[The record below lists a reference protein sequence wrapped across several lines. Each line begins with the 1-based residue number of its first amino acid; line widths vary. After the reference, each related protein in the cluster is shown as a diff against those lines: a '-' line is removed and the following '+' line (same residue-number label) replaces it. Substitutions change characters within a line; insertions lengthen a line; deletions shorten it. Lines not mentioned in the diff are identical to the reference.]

1 MPDLPDE
8 TPPLNSPV
16 VAYTGPQAHDEPQP
30 FTREQGPALSADR
43 VLRALTASAGVV
55 VLLLLAT
62 LVVVLLGAS
71 LPTIKQYGL
80 AFLGGTE
87 WKPNYQT
94 DVQLRDPQGKI
105 LRDEDGEAIRGD
117 IPPAFGAL
125 PAIFGT
131 AVTSAIAL
139 LFAVPLSFGAAIFLT
154 RIAPRILVPPVSF
167 LIEFL
172 AAIPSIAY
180 GIWGLF
186 VLAPFL
192 GGGVRLWGFLAWLPK
207 VPGLGWMFTRY
218 ALFDQPEAT
227 RFIGV
232 EPVLKATLGKLP
244 LTDWM
249 FYTKGYGGAR
259 QEVFFTGRDMLC
271 GGLILAIMIV
281 PIITAISRD
290 VLRQV
295 PREQVEGT
303 IALGATWWQSVK
315 ETLLFSRSALFGA
328 VMLGLARAAGET
340 MAITLVIG
348 GVMQVDSSP
357 FQPAQTMSS
366 LLASQFG
373 EASGLQL
380 SALAE
385 VALIL
390 LVMSLTFNVVARYL
404 VVGKGSRSAAAH

>member
-1 MPDLPDE
+1 MTDLPDP

-16 VAYTGPQAHDEPQP
+16 VAYTGPQAHEEPQP
-30 FTREQGPALSADR
+30 FSRERGAALSGDR
-43 VLRALTASAGVV
+43 GLRLLTASAGVV
-55 VLLLLAT
+55 TLLLLGT
-62 LVVVLLGAS
+62 LLFVLIGAS
-71 LPTIKQYGL
+71 IPTIREYGVSFL
-80 AFLGGTE
+80 AKSD
-87 WKPNYQT
+87 WKPNYQS
-94 DVQLRDPQGKI
+94 DVTLRGPDGKI
-105 LRDEDGEAIRGD
+105 LRDEDGDPIKGD
-117 IPPAFGAL
+117 IPPKFGAL
-125 PAIFGT
+125 PAIYGT

-192 GGGVRLWGFLAWLPK
+192 GGGVRLWGFLTWLPK
-207 VPGLGWMFTRY
+207 APGCGWLFTNY
-218 ALFDQPEAT
+218 ATFDQPAAD

-232 EPVLKATLGKLP
+232 EPILKATLGKLP
-244 LTDWM
+244 FTDWM
-249 FYTKGYGGAR
+249 FYTQGYYGR
-259 QEVFFTGRDMLC
+259 EKVFFTGRDMLC

-295 PREQVEGT
+295 PREQVDGS

-348 GVMQVDSSP
+348 GVMQVKASP
-357 FQPAQTMSS
+357 FSPAQTMSS

-373 EASGLQL
+373 EASELQL

-390 LVMSLTFNVVARYL
+390 LVMSLVFNVVARYL

>member
-1 MPDLPDE
+1 MPDP
-8 TPPLNSPV
+8 TPPPNSPV
-16 VAYTGPQAHDEPQP
+16 VAYTGPQAHEEAQP
-30 FTREQGPALSADR
+30 FSREGGAALSGDK
-43 VLRALTASAGVV
+43 VLRFVTASAGVV
-55 VLLLLAT
+55 TLLLLGT
-62 LVVVLLGAS
+62 LLFVLVGAS
-71 LPTIKQYGL
+71 VPTIREYGVSFL
-80 AFLGGTE
+80 ARSD
-87 WKPNYQT
+87 WKPNYQS
-94 DVQLRDPQGKI
+94 DVTLRGPDGKI
-105 LRDEDGEAIRGD
+105 LRDEDGDPITGD
-117 IPPAFGAL
+117 IPPKFGAL
-125 PAIFGT
+125 PAIYGT

-154 RIAPRILVPPVSF
+154 RIAPRVLVPPVSF

-207 VPGLGWMFTRY
+207 VPGLGWLFTNY
-218 ALFDQPEAT
+218 PTLDQPAAD
-227 RFIGV
+227 RFVGI
-232 EPVLKATLGKLP
+232 EPVLKATLGRLP
-244 LTDWM
+244 FTDWL
-249 FYTKGYGGAR
+249 FYTQGYYGR
-259 QEVFFTGRDMLC
+259 EKVFFTGRDMLC

-295 PREQVEGT
+295 PREQVDGS

-348 GVMQVDSSP
+348 GVMQVQASP

-373 EASGLQL
+373 EASELQL

-390 LVMSLTFNVVARYL
+390 LVMSLLFNVVARYL